1 MLQLPSIPDVP
12 DWLIQNVELLVY
24 LGMLVGV
31 LLVFEGIR
39 QMFSTRTRRDEARS
53 RRMQMISK
61 GATTEEI
68 LAILKPEEKQ
78 SFATRLPL
86 VGDLPL
92 VLRQA
97 GVTMSSGA
105 FLTTC
110 FTGFIAVALIFSQLF
125 PIIGAVLFAF
135 FLCMVVP
142 IMAVRLQRT
151 QRINDLVRQLPDA
164 LDMMARGLKVGHPL
178 SASLTNVANEMPD
191 PIGTEFGIVVD
202 QVAFGD
208 DLTEAFNEMA
218 DRLGQE
224 DVQYLATAIAIQHG
238 TGGDLARILGV
249 LAKVIRDRMTM
260 RRRIKAISAEGRLSA
275 AILSVVP
282 VIIFIGL
289 NVMSPSYYGDI
300 ADEPLAKPLVFV
312 VAALVLLNAFILRRL
327 VVFRL

>member
-1 MLQLPSIPDVP
+1 MQLP
-12 DWLIQNVELLVY
+12 DWLATGLTAQLVLYVGMVVGALLA
-24 LGMLVGV
+24 
-31 LLVFEGIR
+31 FEGIR
-39 QMFSTRTRRDEARS
+39 QVFSARGRQEEARS
-53 RRMQMISK
+53 RRLQMIAK

-78 SFATRLPL
+78 SFASRLPL

-110 FTGFIAVALIFSQLF
+110 AAGSLIALLVFAQLMVF
-125 PIIGAVLFAF
+125 PFAVLAAV
-135 FLCMVVP
+135 FLCIVVP
-142 IMAVRLQRT
+142 ILAVRLQRT

-178 SASLTNVANEMPD
+178 QASLASVANEMPD

-202 QVAFGD
+202 QVSFGD
-208 DLTEAFNEMA
+208 ELVEAFNEFA
-218 DRLGQE
+218 DRLNQE
-224 DVQYLATAIAIQHG
+224 DVHYLATAIAIQHG
-238 TGGDLARILGV
+238 TGGDLARILTV
-249 LAKVIRDRMTM
+249 LAKVIRERLTM
-260 RRRIKAISAEGRLSA
+260 RRKVMAVSAEGRLSA

-282 VIIFIGL
+282 VIIFVGL

-300 ADEPLAKPLVFV
+300 SDEPLAKPLIAMV
-312 VAALVLLNAFILRRL
+312 VGLVVLNALILRRL
-327 VVFRL
+327 VAIRY

>member
-1 MLQLPSIPDVP
+1 MFQLPNFSDVP
-12 DWLIQNVELLVY
+12 DWVIQNVELLVY

-31 LLVFEGIR
+31 LLIFEGVR

-78 SFATRLPL
+78 SFASRLPL

-97 GVTMSSGA
+97 GVAMSSGA

-110 FTGFIAVALIFSQLF
+110 LTGFIAVALIFSQLF
-125 PIIGAVLFAF
+125 PVPGAVLFAF

-178 SASLTNVANEMPD
+178 SASLANVANEMPD

-208 DLTEAFNEMA
+208 ELTEAFNEMA